1 MGANTTSPWPRRTD
15 FHCCLPEKVV
25 QVPTSSLCLLPLS
38 KLVVFLYPV
47 EEARLWQKVALRSW
61 RWG

>member
-1 MGANTTSPWPRRTD
+1 MGANTTSPWPHRTG

-25 QVPTSSLCLLPLS
+25 QVPTSSLYLLPLS
-38 KLVVFLYPV
+38 KLVVFLYPG
-47 EEARLWQKVALRSW
+47 EEAPLWQELALRSW